1 MIFQPCHLACVP
13 RCFQFTKS
21 CHLMHQFLLLTDP
34 QWSEKII
41 EVHFLNSKS
50 ERPNT
55 GFNPKPKVQKM
66 IFFYLSQ
73 NHLLLHQEME
83 TSVNAL
89 SFFHHQ
95 LKLNIILFGYL
106 MPPPLST
113 KNLGFCL
120 NFGYHSKS
128 EQSKFIRPRLLMF

>member
-1 MIFQPCHLACVP
+1 MY
-13 RCFQFTKS
+13 S
-21 CHLMHQFLLLTDP
+21 GDP
-34 QWSEKII
+34 
-41 EVHFLNSKS
+41 KS

-106 MPPPLST
+106 MPPPSPQKT
-113 KNLGFCL
+113 PIETSVFQDKR
-120 NFGYHSKS
+120 HSRS
-128 EQSKFIRPRLLMF
+128 